1 MSKETTYAG
10 MVGSWQ
16 RWIAALMA
24 NGGDLAHLQV
34 PWEQLESLRLQGQ
47 DLIQRQSELA
57 AAKQEYSQQLRRV
70 MGEGQR
76 LVTVLKLSVK
86 HHYGIDS
93 EKLAEFGVQPF
104 RGRPRRKVDEPP
116 PEVETPQAV

>member
-16 RWIAALMA
+16 RWIAALLA
-24 NGGDLAHLQV
+24 NGADLAHLQV
-34 PWEQLESLRLQGQ
+34 PREQLESLRLQGQ

-57 AAKQEYSQQLRRV
+57 AAKQELSQQLRTV

-104 RGRPRRKVDEPP
+104 RGRRSSKVEPP
-116 PEVETPQAV
+116 PVETPQAG

>member
-1 MSKETTYAG
+1 MFKETTYAG

-24 NGGDLAHLQV
+24 NGGELAHLQV
-34 PWEQLESLRLQGQ
+34 PREQLESLRLQGQ
-47 DLIQRQSELA
+47 DLIQRQLELV
-57 AAKQEYSQQLRRV
+57 AAKQELSQQLRRV

-116 PEVETPQAV
+116 PVETPQAG